1 MTITAII
8 AEFGAYYLASG
19 QNAQRLVQLLF
30 RPAVTEQL
38 FSPRVTDDTIYQASQ
53 TRLGRI
59 LQPFHKNWTPLGALE
74 ALPIVIKQFKM
85 KADLEET
92 PDELE
97 STWLGFLAGDGLD
110 RKTWPF
116 VRWFIEVHALPQIQE
131 DYELNEIYLGVRAEP
146 NGTTPGAAGTS
157 MDGIRHIINGF
168 VTAGKTTPMVLG
180 AIPTDPKAFCEYVEA
195 MAHTTLKRYRN
206 VPMFMSMNED
216 LALRYAIGRDAKYN
230 LATKPV
236 ETNTPDAVNLLES
249 SVAIQHSR
257 QRVVGLPSMGDSAKI
272 WMTPAANAIRLA
284 KKAQNA
290 GQFQVESVDRKVK
303 LYTDFYK
310 GVGFLMPQAIFS
322 NDQDLADD

>member
-1 MTITAII
+1 MTIAAII
-8 AEFGAYYLASG
+8 AEFGAYYLNNG
-19 QNAQRLVQLLF
+19 QNATRLVRLLF

-38 FSPRVTDDTIYQASQ
+38 FVPRVSDDTLYQASQ

-92 PDELE
+92 PDDLE
-97 STWLGFLAGDGLD
+97 ATWLGFLAGDSLN
-110 RKTWPF
+110 RTEWPF

-131 DYELNEIYLGVRAEP
+131 DYELNEIYLGKRVEP
-146 NGTTPGAAGTS
+146 NGTTPGAAGTA
-157 MDGIRHIINGF
+157 MDGIRTQINGF
-168 VTAGKTTPMVLG
+168 ITAGRTTPVVLG

-195 MAHTTLKRYRN
+195 FAHGTLKRYRN

-230 LATKPV
+230 LATTPV
-236 ETNTPDAVNLLES
+236 VTATPDGNDPLTT

-257 QRVVGLPSMGDSAKI
+257 QRVIGLPSMGDSPKI
-272 WMTPAANAIRLA
+272 WMTPADNAIRLA
-284 KKAQNA
+284 KKTQNM

-303 LYTDFYK
+303 LFTDFYK
-310 GVGFLMPQAIFS
+310 GVGFLIPQAIFT
-322 NDQDLADD
+322 NDQDLDA